1 LSKGKKM
8 DVNKILSAE
17 LLDLVFE
24 GRNKDYGAYELRKKY
39 NSRLTFAIV
48 ITISLALLIFLTSFL
63 LDELKDRNK
72 GVVEV
77 QEVKLEEIQQEE
89 PKNEPPPPPPP
100 KPPDPP
106 KVEMTKFTPP
116 KVVKD
121 EEVKEDEKPPEVEKL
136 EDTKISTVSQE
147 GIKDEGI
154 VAPPVDDGV
163 VEAPVVEDEDKVF
176 QKVEIDAEFPGGNK
190 AWFRYV
196 SREIERNMD
205 ELQDDGN
212 SGTVV
217 VLFIVDKEGGVSEVR
232 ALGCSEAGVPNC
244 LGPSTKLAQV
254 AVAAIKK
261 GPKWKP
267 AVQNGRNVKA
277 YRRQPV
283 TFRLEEE

>member
-1 LSKGKKM
+1 M
-8 DVNKILSAE
+8 DANKILSSD

-24 GRNKDYGAYELRKKY
+24 GRNKEYGAYELRKKY
-39 NSRLTFAIV
+39 NSRLTTAIV
-48 ITISLALLIFLTSFL
+48 ITVSSALLIVLTSFL
-63 LDELKDRNK
+63 LNEFKQRNK

-77 QEVKLEEIQQEE
+77 QEVKLEEIKQEE

-100 KPPDPP
+100 KPPEPP
-106 KVEMTKFTPP
+106 KVEMAKFTPP

-136 EDTKISTVSQE
+136 EDTKIGNVNQE

-154 VAPPVDDGV
+154 VAPPVDNSGGV
-163 VEAPVVEDEDKVF
+163 VEAPKVDDEDKVF
-176 QKVEIDAEFPGGNK
+176 QKVEIEAEFPGGMQGWAK
-190 AWFRYV
+190 FV
-196 SREIERNMD
+196 SREIERNID
-205 ELQDDGN
+205 ELQEDGK

-217 VLFIVDKEGGVSEVR
+217 VLFIVDKEGAVSEVR
-232 ALGCSEAGVPNC
+232 ALGCGEAGVANC
-244 LGPSTKLAQV
+244 LGPSSKLAEV
-254 AVAAIKK
+254 AVAAVKK

-283 TFRLEEE
+283 TFRLDSE